1 MEFLIV
7 PLIIGVMAIPAPP
20 PSAEHLADFTRVARA
35 VNEEVYVVDS
45 NGQERRVTLLEA
57 GDQAVR
63 FMVGQ
68 QTFEMSRDTIVR
80 VDRVRDRTIDGIVK
94 GVLVGLLIGGIA
106 ETSISNANGGY
117 LLRGALA
124 YGGLGYLFDAGHV
137 ARQPVYRA
145 SVSARTP

>member
-7 PLIIGVMAIPAPP
+7 PLLIGVMAVPAPLP
-20 PSAEHLADFTRVARA
+20 PAEQLADFTRLAKA
-35 VNEEVYVVDS
+35 VDEEVYIVDS

-68 QTFEMSRDTIVR
+68 QTLEMSRDAIVR
-80 VDRVRDRTIDGIVK
+80 VDRVRDRNIDGIVK
-94 GVLVGLLIGGIA
+94 GALIGLLIGGIA
-106 ETSISNANGGY
+106 EANTSGSEAY
-117 LLRGALA
+117 WLRGMLA
-124 YGGLGYLFDAGHV
+124 YGGIGYLFDVGHV

-145 SVSARTP
+145 TVSAKTP